1 LIFLYKLKPRQTA
14 AETATKIKII
24 LSYWNELESLEE
36 QENRGR
42 NELLD
47 NDVLMTIVEVSPRIT
62 LKKFV
67 ATLDAGMQKNLA
79 KNRPKIVPATIRT
92 PHLTSFI

>member
-1 LIFLYKLKPRQTA
+1 M
-14 AETATKIKII
+14 
-24 LSYWNELESLEE
+24 NGLESLEE

-67 ATLDAGMQKNLA
+67 ATLDAGMQKKSRQQQTENCTSYDT
-79 KNRPKIVPATIRT
+79 NST
-92 PHLTSFI
+92 PYFLHLTLTGYYQCFQIVEKLLKYARHFS